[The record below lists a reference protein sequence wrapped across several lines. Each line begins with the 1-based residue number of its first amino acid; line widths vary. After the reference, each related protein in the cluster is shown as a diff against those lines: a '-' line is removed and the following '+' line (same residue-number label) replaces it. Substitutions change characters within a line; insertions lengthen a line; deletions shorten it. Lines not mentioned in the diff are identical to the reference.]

1 MQEGVSEGLSAY
13 LYGLSAPFYGLLR
26 QNPSKLQQP
35 CGLFMIVVSE
45 AVTDS
50 HEEPVCSLSAIPSH
64 PLRPPNSTPGLSMLH
79 SDTWARGPAGQWASG
94 PAQGLS
100 WGRGSPVVP

>member
-1 MQEGVSEGLSAY
+1 
-13 LYGLSAPFYGLLR
+13 
-26 QNPSKLQQP
+26 
-35 CGLFMIVVSE
+35 MIVVSE

-79 SDTWARGPAGQWASG
+79 SDTWARGPAGQWASARLVLG
-94 PAQGLS
+94 KRKP
-100 WGRGSPVVP
+100 RGALI